1 MMRLT
6 WLADTLRNAGLR
18 VREQP
23 NWLSRGEAFEFQP
36 IGVVCHHTSWR
47 VRVGHREGEIAARAR
62 ALVATKSW
70 VRTQLIIEY

>member
-36 IGVVCHHTSWR
+36 IGVVCHHTSSLCQR
-47 VRVGHREGEIAARAR
+47 ICRPDRIGTPASDGR
-62 ALVATKSW
+62 
-70 VRTQLIIEY
+70 QLA